1 MFLASFLGTVVV
13 TLHCLV
19 LLAWRLRVHLE
30 SELAQSTQAQH
41 DQLHRPFA
49 EPSTRFLQGDVG
61 NSRPGSLE
69 ADDRSFSG
77 TAQTKAA

>member
-19 LLAWRLRVHLE
+19 LLAWRLRVHME
-30 SELAQSTQAQH
+30 SELAQATQAQH
-41 DQLHRPFA
+41 DPPHRPFE
-49 EPSTRFLQGDVG
+49 EPSTHFLPGEVG
-61 NSRPGSLE
+61 NSRSGSLE
-69 ADDRSFSG
+69 VDDRSFSG